1 MERGHSRVP
10 LNDQIH
16 RVADRLVAGV
26 RTDEF
31 FRIAILFTV
40 VIWTVWAI
48 NMSGPGRLDRSG
60 QLKGADFLQFYVMG
74 HLATEQAPDVLYD
87 PVAYAAATRRLV
99 PEAVEVFP
107 PVYPPQVSVLF
118 QPLAALSYGWAIA
131 VWWVVC
137 IVLYGGACFVVWRT
151 CDRLQPHG
159 RLIGILAVGS
169 PAFFNLIAHG
179 QSSAV
184 ALALF
189 AAMFVGLLHGYRLLA
204 GVALGLLI
212 YKPQLGLAAGTVFL
226 FSLDWPV
233 VVGAAMAAVAE
244 LAIGWSH
251 YEEAAWVG
259 YLDVLSNPTSLA
271 MIVEQKLHH
280 THSLRTWWAL
290 LIPWRPL
297 ALAAYGVSAVWVL
310 WRLVVFW
317 RSPAELRLRYSA
329 LLLATVLVS
338 PHVFVYDL
346 VVIAPALLI
355 LADWSMT
362 LGERPSRSLIHVL
375 LLAAIVAP
383 ILGPL
388 ATVTRLQLSV
398 PVIFALF
405 VLTTGQRHR
414 SAGAVRSSESSP
426 LTRTSG

>member
-1 MERGHSRVP
+1 MERGHTRVP

-40 VIWTVWAI
+40 VIWSVWAI

-87 PVAYAAATRRLV
+87 PAAYAAATRRLV

-118 QPLAALSYGWAIA
+118 QPLAVLPYGWAIA

-151 CDRLQPHG
+151 CGRLQPHG

-233 VVGAAMAAVAE
+233 VAGAAVAAVAE

-251 YEEAAWVG
+251 YEGVAWVG

-297 ALAAYGVSAVWVL
+297 ALALYGVSAVWVL

-346 VVIAPALLI
+346 VVIAPALLL

-375 LLAAIVAP
+375 LLAAVVTP

-405 VLTTGQRHR
+405 VLTIGQRHQL
-414 SAGAVRSSESSP
+414 AGSVRSSESSP